1 MKRKFLYLLIICLVL
16 ISGYGCSL
24 FEFIDSSDENDTKLD
39 SYIYEQKLDDGGE
52 ENYRELDN
60 IIEERIQANEEL
72 KTLDDS
78 LNTYI
83 TALYNNIDIK
93 NPILQMQDDDLD
105 KIEEYIRLKTYQAE
119 AELGLAG
126 ITALNTIEVL
136 FNLNDNTL
144 EERNSAK
151 ITDLAYNVTNIEAL
165 QKSAENYLKTLPAT
179 TTINSEYYLP
189 IDNMRLKDDYL
200 GGGLSAVTFAS
211 YLLLNVFGEEIDGR
225 LEYYPILEFSA
236 SQYIV
241 NEKWSNDKKKIIAML
256 RYAVNSIVYG
266 LSVDEFTDNEEDKK
280 VIVENLNN
288 FIGYLDLEIFDTISQ
303 TDYELLTDYIFS
315 MVFLDLGDLLPEGL
329 LN

>member
-1 MKRKFLYLLIICLVL
+1 VTDATANKGIK
-16 ISGYGCSL
+16 SL
-24 FEFIDSSDENDTKLD
+24 FL
-39 SYIYEQKLDDGGE
+39 
-52 ENYRELDN
+52 
-60 IIEERIQANEEL
+60 
-72 KTLDDS
+72 
-78 LNTYI
+78 
-83 TALYNNIDIK
+83 LYPK
-93 NPILQMQDDDLD
+93 
-105 KIEEYIRLKTYQAE
+105 
-119 AELGLAG
+119 
-126 ITALNTIEVL
+126 
-136 FNLNDNTL
+136 
-144 EERNSAK
+144 
-151 ITDLAYNVTNIEAL
+151 
-165 QKSAENYLKTLPAT
+165 
-179 TTINSEYYLP
+179 
-189 IDNMRLKDDYL
+189 LKDDYL

-211 YLLLNVFGEEIDGR
+211 YMLLNVFGEEIDGR